1 MRKMMKTTMII
12 NFLWSL
18 IMVSAFAYLVHGRYS
33 DPRAILLTLGVA
45 YAVISFFALVG
56 RRWAIG
62 IPVIIAILLMI
73 RWLPMVGINTW
84 MFMSGHELYQDS
96 PATILVVLSY
106 AVVFAI
112 PSTIL
117 CSLYL
122 VQRKQIWGIL
132 RNGASIA

>member
-1 MRKMMKTTMII
+1 
-12 NFLWSL
+12 
-18 IMVSAFAYLVHGRYS
+18 MVSAFAYLVHGRYS

-56 RRWAIG
+56 KRWAIG
-62 IPVIIAILLMI
+62 ISVIIAILLMI
-73 RWLPMVGINTW
+73 RWLPMVAINTW

-106 AVVFAI
+106 GVVFAI

-117 CSLYL
+117 CGLYL